1 MHTFDSSGPNVK
13 IRGTAAQI
21 LDKYLALARD
31 ALASGDRITA
41 ENYYQHAEHYFR
53 VLNANGSGSERSPER
68 PGGNGAGDPRTA
80 GRRGD
85 GQSQPTVADPDASA
99 EPGDGDETNEPP
111 DGGPLPA

>member
-1 MHTFDSSGPNVK
+1 MQTFDSSGPNVK

-53 VLNANGSGSERSPER
+53 VLNANGAGSERSPER
-68 PGGNGAGDPRTA
+68 PGGNGAGDPRSA
-80 GRRGD
+80 GHGGD
-85 GQSQPTVADPDASA
+85 GQSQPSVADQEESA
-99 EPGDGDETNEPP
+99 EPGDGGETSEPP
-111 DGGPLPA
+111 DGGTVPA